1 MTTTNWIE
9 LPKLVEYLYCSERT
23 VYKLKKANVFVAG
36 EHFYRVGEGKEK
48 GKCVYGLLSPNRNRV
63 EEGIHQ
69 LPKWVLSRVNEWVI
83 SGPKFT
89 IGKRLRN
96 WTHFYNF
103 LIGQMG

>member
-48 GKCVYGLLSPNRNRV
+48 GKCVYGLQECRKALLKHSV
-63 EEGIHQ
+63 ETKKTKGRQYKKE
-69 LPKWVLSRVNEWVI
+69 LMKNLVAKEV
-83 SGPKFT
+83 K
-89 IGKRLRN
+89 
-96 WTHFYNF
+96 
-103 LIGQMG
+103 

>member
-48 GKCVYGLLSPNRNRV
+48 GKCVYGL
-63 EEGIHQ
+63 EECR
-69 LPKWVLSRVNEWVI
+69 KVLLKHSAETKKQKGARYRKILVKEVL
-83 SGPKFT
+83 GR
-89 IGKRLRN
+89 GL
-96 WTHFYNF
+96 
-103 LIGQMG
+103 